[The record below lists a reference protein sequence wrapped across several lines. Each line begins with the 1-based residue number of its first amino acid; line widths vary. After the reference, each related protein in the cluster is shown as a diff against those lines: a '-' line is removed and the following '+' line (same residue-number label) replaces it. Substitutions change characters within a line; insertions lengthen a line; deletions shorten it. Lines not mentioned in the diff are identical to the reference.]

1 LNATLEGYKVMTPLI
16 LLPLQIMAYT
26 NILTVLLVITLTI
39 TVRLIGDLWSWWSYL
54 VFKS

>member
-39 TVRLIGDLWSWWSYL
+39 TVRLIGDLWS
-54 VFKS
+54 